1 MIPMILEWITY
12 LLLAVVVYNLI
23 VYLNHVY
30 DLKDYPPGPFPLPLI
45 GNLHCIDF
53 KRPHKTYQKLTKAY
67 GDVFSISFGMERIV
81 MVNTI
86 EQAKEA
92 LVTKSA
98 EFAGRPSNHHAFAM
112 ITRNYQDL
120 VFADYGSHWLL
131 VRKLAIRS
139 LKMYAN
145 LDGKLEVKVAQE
157 VEQMNGR
164 LMEKTNEPVNL
175 NVEIRLFM
183 TNIIST
189 IVLGERYENIEN
201 PTFQKILELNNYL
214 HYAVYHGDP
223 ISISKWQKYLPI
235 HSTRML
241 SSYLAK
247 RDEHFRNV
255 FNKHKTNLKPEM
267 LKNMLDLFIHT
278 SSDEEFLQKNG
289 ISELTRDTIEM
300 VMMDLLDASVDNTA
314 VSLSWIILYLLH
326 HPKYMREAY
335 NEIKHMVGAK
345 KYPKMSDQSSLPLVQ
360 AIIQETLRLAI
371 GPLSLPHKSTKDSSL
386 NGKSIKKGTQ
396 VLFHIWNIHRDERYW
411 NDPEIFKPERWIDE
425 NGNFA
430 PNICKSYL
438 PFLMGKRVC
447 FGEQIAR
454 TELFIALTRLLVDFH
469 IEPES
474 GLLPS
479 LTDVTIGVN
488 QYMTPLYKVI
498 LTKRK
503 V

>member
-1 MIPMILEWITY
+1 
-12 LLLAVVVYNLI
+12 
-23 VYLNHVY
+23 
-30 DLKDYPPGPFPLPLI
+30 
-45 GNLHCIDF
+45 
-53 KRPHKTYQKLTKAY
+53 
-67 GDVFSISFGMERIV
+67 
-81 MVNTI
+81 
-86 EQAKEA
+86 
-92 LVTKSA
+92 
-98 EFAGRPSNHHAFAM
+98 
-112 ITRNYQDL
+112 
-120 VFADYGSHWLL
+120 
-131 VRKLAIRS
+131 
-139 LKMYAN
+139 
-145 LDGKLEVKVAQE
+145 
-157 VEQMNGR
+157 
-164 LMEKTNEPVNL
+164 
-175 NVEIRLFM
+175 
-183 TNIIST
+183 
-189 IVLGERYENIEN
+189 
-201 PTFQKILELNNYL
+201 
-214 HYAVYHGDP
+214 
-223 ISISKWQKYLPI
+223 
-235 HSTRML
+235 
-241 SSYLAK
+241 
-247 RDEHFRNV
+247 
-255 FNKHKTNLKPEM
+255 
-267 LKNMLDLFIHT
+267 
-278 SSDEEFLQKNG
+278 
-289 ISELTRDTIEM
+289 
-300 VMMDLLDASVDNTA
+300 
-314 VSLSWIILYLLH
+314 
-326 HPKYMREAY
+326 
-335 NEIKHMVGAK
+335 
-345 KYPKMSDQSSLPLVQ
+345 MSDQSSLPLVQ

>member
-30 DLKDYPPGPFPLPLI
+30 HLKDYPPGPFPLPLI

-53 KRPHKTYQKLTKAY
+53 KRPHKTYQKLTKVY

-120 VFADYGSHWLL
+120 VFADYGSHWLML
-131 VRKLAIRS
+131 RKLAIRS

-164 LMEKTNEPVNL
+164 LMEKINEPVNL

-223 ISISKWQKYLPI
+223 ISISKSP
-235 HSTRML
+235 
-241 SSYLAK
+241 
-247 RDEHFRNV
+247 
-255 FNKHKTNLKPEM
+255 
-267 LKNMLDLFIHT
+267 
-278 SSDEEFLQKNG
+278 
-289 ISELTRDTIEM
+289 
-300 VMMDLLDASVDNTA
+300 
-314 VSLSWIILYLLH
+314 
-326 HPKYMREAY
+326 RE
-335 NEIKHMVGAK
+335 
-345 KYPKMSDQSSLPLVQ
+345 
-360 AIIQETLRLAI
+360 
-371 GPLSLPHKSTKDSSL
+371 
-386 NGKSIKKGTQ
+386 
-396 VLFHIWNIHRDERYW
+396 
-411 NDPEIFKPERWIDE
+411 
-425 NGNFA
+425 
-430 PNICKSYL
+430 
-438 PFLMGKRVC
+438 
-447 FGEQIAR
+447 
-454 TELFIALTRLLVDFH
+454 
-469 IEPES
+469 
-474 GLLPS
+474 
-479 LTDVTIGVN
+479 
-488 QYMTPLYKVI
+488 
-498 LTKRK
+498 
-503 V
+503 